1 MAINTHIIFQP
12 LRMASQDTVSYD
24 RTITSATDLDNGNL
38 VIETVPA
45 TTTYGVND
53 LINYVGTVPGAAV
66 ATDIIL
72 VVDSGEVARIGGEFR
87 VDTVDPRNNYVPAT
101 VPAKARQLVVGD
113 EFAVSATAF
122 TSLPTVT
129 QFVGATNGTALFT
142 ASNATRATIAAASRL
157 VCYVVSTWVFSVG
170 KTNVAGYR
178 LKVVAA

>member
-1 MAINTHIIFQP
+1 MALNTHLIFQP

-24 RTITSATDLDNGNL
+24 RTITAAVDLDNGNL

-53 LINYVGTVPGAAV
+53 LVNYVGTAPAAV
-66 ATDIIL
+66 ATDILL
-72 VVDSGEVARIGGEFR
+72 VVDSAEVARIGGEFKID
-87 VDTVDPRNNYVPAT
+87 VTDPRYNYVPAGVT
-101 VPAKARQLVVGD
+101 CKARQLVVGD
-113 EFAVSATAF
+113 EFAVSSSAF
-122 TSLPTVT
+122 ASAPTVGQYASGENSKLT
-129 QFVGATNGTALFT
+129 FKPQATLTGGKM
-142 ASNATRATIAAASRL
+142 